1 MRLQDFLFESVDML
15 RAGDLIRLDK
25 IQPMLELARDRIDQ
39 WALQVEQDPQPR
51 GLEALDDAILEA
63 LDLFSEAIDY
73 LELAVTEHLPELAD
87 LVMARTQDALDTLR
101 HVGKQAHRQNQML
114 AAEDSWEER

>member
-1 MRLQDFLFESVDML
+1 MRLQDFLFESVDLL

-25 IQPMLELARDRIDQ
+25 LQPMLELARERIEH
-39 WALQVEQDPQPR
+39 WATQVEEDPQPR

-63 LDLFSEAIDY
+63 LELFSEAIDY

-101 HVGKQAHRQNQML
+101 HAGKQAQRQNQML
-114 AAEDSWEER
+114 VAEDSWEEG